1 MSDLRDVT
9 PINSLKGKTLIS
21 LATGNKLGR
30 VENVFIDP
38 VNGVLHSLTVAGGAG
53 PAGWIAYDRI
63 YSFGRDAIMAESEEA
78 VTPPDSALIGGGR
91 NSNELFGTKVIAESG
106 QVLGDISN
114 IFVTLA
120 PRPFVIYEV
129 RESLL
134 DKLLGRGFYIPAS
147 AGHALSED
155 GERLLVP
162 DAAIQNAS
170 ADIAELLARTT
181 AVVRSFSPAESA
193 AAAPVDDGDETV
205 VRLRDEDETVVRI
218 RDEDDTVVRLP
229 RKAS

>member
-9 PINSLKGKTLIS
+9 PINSLKGKTLLS
-21 LATGNKLGR
+21 LTTGNKLGR
-30 VENVFIDP
+30 VENIFIDP

-53 PAGWIAYDRI
+53 PAGWIVYDRI
-63 YSFGRDAIMAESEEA
+63 HSFGRDAIMAESEEA
-78 VTPPDSALIGGGR
+78 VTPPDPALPGGGR
-91 NSNELFGTKVIAESG
+91 NANDLFGTKVITESG
-106 QVLGDISN
+106 QVLGEISN

-120 PRPFVIYEV
+120 SPPFVIYEL

-134 DKLLGRGFYIPAS
+134 DKLLGRGFYMPAS

-155 GERLLVP
+155 GVRLLVP

-170 ADIAELLARTT
+170 ADIDELLARTT

-193 AAAPVDDGDETV
+193 AAAPADNGDETV